1 MEIGR
6 THGAVDQ
13 VLLDGRDLGKVDLN
27 AHIAAGNHDAVGH
40 GQNLVDVVDALLVLD
55 LRDDADLGVVLVQ
68 DVADIH
74 NVLRVA
80 GKAGGDQVKALL
92 DAKQNIAR
100 VALAHIRHGQ
110 MHAGNVDA
118 LLGLDDA
125 VIADRADNVGVADL
139 VNAQL
144 DQTVVQHDPATGLDV
159 VGQLLVSDGAD
170 FVRALYAAGGQG
182 ELAFSNIA
190 ADPRFLIMYA
200 IAFVLLYLGIKKQY
214 EPLLLV
220 PIAFGVLLANFPGG
234 DMGVVQADENGMVM
248 VNGVMKNIWEMP
260 LHEIAHEL
268 GLMNF
273 IYYMLIKT
281 GFLPPIIF
289 MGVGALTDFG
299 PMLRNLRLSIFGA
312 AAQLGIFAVLLVSI
326 LMGFTPKEAASLG
339 IIGGAD
345 GPTAIFTTIKLAP
358 HLLGPI
364 AIAAYSYMA
373 LVPVIV
379 PLVVRLWC
387 TKKELSINMKEQ
399 EKKYPSKT
407 EIKNLRV
414 LKIIF
419 PIACTTI
426 VALFVPS
433 AVPLIGMLMF
443 GNLVKEIG
451 SNTSRLFDAAS
462 NSIMNAATIFLGISV
477 GATMTTDAFLNWTT
491 IGIVIGGFLAFAL
504 SISGGIFFVKIF
516 NLFTKKKINPLIG
529 ATGLSAVPMASRVAN
544 EIALKYD
551 PKNHVLQYCMASNIS
566 GVIGSAVAAGVLISF
581 LG

>member
-1 MEIGR
+1 
-6 THGAVDQ
+6 
-13 VLLDGRDLGKVDLN
+13 
-27 AHIAAGNHDAVGH
+27 
-40 GQNLVDVVDALLVLD
+40 
-55 LRDDADLGVVLVQ
+55 
-68 DVADIH
+68 
-74 NVLRVA
+74 
-80 GKAGGDQVKALL
+80 
-92 DAKQNIAR
+92 
-100 VALAHIRHGQ
+100 
-110 MHAGNVDA
+110 
-118 LLGLDDA
+118 
-125 VIADRADNVGVADL
+125 
-139 VNAQL
+139 
-144 DQTVVQHDPATGLDV
+144 
-159 VGQLLVSDGAD
+159 
-170 FVRALYAAGGQG
+170 
-182 ELAFSNIA
+182 
-190 ADPRFLIMYA
+190 
-200 IAFVLLYLGIKKQY
+200 
-214 EPLLLV
+214 
-220 PIAFGVLLANFPGG
+220 
-234 DMGVVQADENGMVM
+234 
-248 VNGVMKNIWEMP
+248 
-260 LHEIAHEL
+260 
-268 GLMNF
+268 
-273 IYYMLIKT
+273 
-281 GFLPPIIF
+281 
-289 MGVGALTDFG
+289 
-299 PMLRNLRLSIFGA
+299 
-312 AAQLGIFAVLLVSI
+312 
-326 LMGFTPKEAASLG
+326 MGFTPREAASLG

-379 PLVVRLWC
+379 PLVVRL
-387 TKKELSINMKEQ
+387 
-399 EKKYPSKT
+399 YPSKT